1 MPGPRVSVGIPVF
14 NLAATLGRAIDSVLA
29 QTFGDF
35 EVIVSDNASTDGT
48 EAVCRRYAAGDARI
62 RVIRQSRLRPFLDN
76 YRSVLDAARAPY
88 FMWLAADDHAR
99 PRLLECAVSVLD
111 AQADVVCAAPRTEF
125 LAEDG
130 TRQHAA
136 GTFSLLG
143 NPYDNLCRFLSDPS
157 DNCRFYGVYRRKVL
171 QRVLP
176 ATAYYAFDWVMAAGT
191 LLHGKHVELPD
202 VLLVRQANEPH
213 KYFRSLDALRSPLAR
228 LLPLGVF
235 TRALLLGLRVPPHP
249 RLLGALLR
257 LNVIHHV
264 RYSEYRYPRYGRFA
278 HRVAAGVER
287 LGAGAWNAL
296 RRGPAT

>member
-1 MPGPRVSVGIPVF
+1 
-14 NLAATLGRAIDSVLA
+14 
-29 QTFGDF
+29 
-35 EVIVSDNASTDGT
+35 
-48 EAVCRRYAAGDARI
+48 
-62 RVIRQSRLRPFLDN
+62 
-76 YRSVLDAARAPY
+76 
-88 FMWLAADDHAR
+88 
-99 PRLLECAVSVLD
+99 
-111 AQADVVCAAPRTEF
+111 
-125 LAEDG
+125 
-130 TRQHAA
+130 
-136 GTFSLLG
+136 
-143 NPYDNLCRFLSDPS
+143 
-157 DNCRFYGVYRRKVL
+157 
-171 QRVLP
+171 
-176 ATAYYAFDWVMAAGT
+176 
-191 LLHGKHVELPD
+191 